1 MLKFC
6 QVVTFLSILLLGTQ
20 SATSQPVT
28 IQKARELYFSIDKE
42 PCNALALTNLF
53 DKDNP
58 TSPVLMAYFGAAT
71 ASSPVCLD
79 SPTKKISYFN
89 KGKKLISE
97 AIANKPNEYEIR
109 FLRFATQTKAPGFL
123 GYNDNVEEDKKF
135 LISKAGIA
143 SKAINHKPTITAI
156 LNFLIDS
163 EELNQI
169 EKKQLMT
176 ILSQIK

>member
-1 MLKFC
+1 MFNFG
-6 QVVTFLSILLLGTQ
+6 QVVTFLTILLLGIQ

-42 PCNALALTNLF
+42 PCNALTLTKLF
-53 DKDNP
+53 DNDNP
-58 TSPVLMAYFGAAT
+58 ASPVLKAYFGAAS

-79 SPTKKISYFN
+79 SPTKKISNFN

-97 AIANKPNEYEIR
+97 SIASKPNEYEIR

-135 LISKAGIA
+135 LISKAGEA
-143 SKAINHKPTITAI
+143 SKAINHKPTTTAI

-163 EELNQI
+163 DELNQI
-169 EKKQLMT
+169 EEKQLMT
-176 ILSQIK
+176 ILSQLK